1 MPRGH
6 QTRPTGPKSFI
17 ADALAVGGATG
28 LGQLLLLATA
38 PLLSR
43 LYSPEDVGRY
53 GLFLTALMLATT
65 AANLKFELAIPSVR
79 SDREALSVGLAAL
92 VLPFPVAF
100 VVGVA
105 CAGAWAFGMPGFDAG
120 NAWVWLLIV
129 PALVVNG
136 VFSALR
142 YWHVRRGAFSL
153 IGRAMI
159 AQSAGRAAVPVIA
172 GLAGLGWSGLVIG
185 DLVGRAMGVGNT
197 LRRARAD
204 ARELGGVPGVTEV
217 RAAVA
222 RNAHYP
228 RLALPSSMVDALAA
242 ALPLPLFF
250 AFFGANAGGQLA
262 LVQRMLAVPAALV
275 ASSFGDV
282 LHSRTGNAAATEG
295 ESLMG
300 IIGPAQRRLMVVAA
314 VVYLPV
320 VLLAPSLFA
329 PVFGKAWL
337 DAGLYAAVL
346 APMVAAWT
354 VASPLTR
361 IFLVRDRLPVKLA
374 FDVLNMVVPIGAFAA
389 FRPLGPL
396 ASLAAYSVGGCLVA
410 AGVVVVARR
419 LSAGAVVA

>member
-1 MPRGH
+1 MPRGP
-6 QTRPTGPKSFI
+6 QARPTRPRSFI
-17 ADALAVGGATG
+17 ADALAIGGATG
-28 LGQLLLLATA
+28 LGQLLLLASA

-43 LYSPEDVGRY
+43 LYSPEEVGRY

-79 SDREALSVGLAAL
+79 SDREALSIGVAAL
-92 VLPFPVAF
+92 LLPFPVAL
-100 VVGVA
+100 VAGVA
-105 CAGAWAFGMPGFDAG
+105 CAGAWAFGVPGFAAG
-120 NAWVWLLIV
+120 DAWVWLLIV

-136 VFSALR
+136 VFTALR

-159 AQSAGRAAVPVIA
+159 AQSAGRAAVPVAA

-185 DLVGRAMGVGNT
+185 ELAGRAMGVGST
-197 LRRARAD
+197 LRQARAD
-204 ARELGGVPGVTEV
+204 ALELGGVPGAAEV

-282 LHSRTGNAAATEG
+282 LHSRAGNAATDG
-295 ESLMG
+295 GSLMG
-300 IIGPAQRRLMVVAA
+300 IMGPAQRRLMVVAA
-314 VVYLPV
+314 LVYLPV

-329 PVFGKAWL
+329 PVFGNAWL

-361 IFLVRDRLPVKLA
+361 IFLVRNRLRVKLA
-374 FDVLNMVVPIGAFAA
+374 FDVLNMVVPIGALAA
-389 FRPLGPL
+389 LRPLGPL
-396 ASLAAYSVGGCLVA
+396 ASLAAYSAGGCLVA

-419 LSAGAVVA
+419 LSAGAVAA